1 MQSYK
6 FFLGKKKKG
15 GENRRKEKRRDRE
28 RERETQ
34 RGGKERKMRA
44 RE

>member
-1 MQSYK
+1 M
-6 FFLGKKKKG
+6 KKKG
-15 GENRRKEKRRDRE
+15 GEHRRKEKRRDRE